1 MNSDLSALKFPA
13 TMPDLVQRS
22 KYIVRCGISFKVT
35 GAGACAQIVT
45 RRAMGGTW
53 RGSGALACRFF
64 RRWDDVSMAARSNG
78 LVTALASAVRLYPRL
93 SAGLAFEL
101 GVVVGAFVRSARS
114 RGLAGAS
121 ARLIE
126 AVPVMAKS
134 QPRRRKTARKPV
146 ARKRKPAKRA
156 RAAASSA

>member
-1 MNSDLSALKFPA
+1 MQVS
-13 TMPDLVQRS
+13 QR
-22 KYIVRCGISFKVT
+22 
-35 GAGACAQIVT
+35 
-45 RRAMGGTW
+45 
-53 RGSGALACRFF
+53 
-64 RRWDDVSMAARSNG
+64 DDVSMAARSNG

-101 GVVVGAFVRSARS
+101 GVVVGAFVRSART

-134 QPRRRKTARKPV
+134 PPRRRTARKPV
-146 ARKRKPAKRA
+146 ARKLKPAKRA
-156 RAAASSA
+156 RATASSE

>member
-1 MNSDLSALKFPA
+1 
-13 TMPDLVQRS
+13 
-22 KYIVRCGISFKVT
+22 
-35 GAGACAQIVT
+35 
-45 RRAMGGTW
+45 
-53 RGSGALACRFF
+53 
-64 RRWDDVSMAARSNG
+64 MAARSNG

>member
-1 MNSDLSALKFPA
+1 
-13 TMPDLVQRS
+13 
-22 KYIVRCGISFKVT
+22 
-35 GAGACAQIVT
+35 
-45 RRAMGGTW
+45 
-53 RGSGALACRFF
+53 
-64 RRWDDVSMAARSNG
+64 MAARSNG
-78 LVTALASAVRLYPRL
+78 LATALASAVRLYPRL

-101 GVVVGAFVRSARS
+101 GVVVGAFVRSART

-134 QPRRRKTARKPV
+134 PPRKTARKPV
-146 ARKRKPAKRA
+146 ARKPVARKRQPAKRA